1 MSKTIFVLLDGLGF
15 DAASQ
20 NLGYAEHLIE
30 DQKGAKYKVRG
41 ELPSLSR
48 PMYET
53 LLTGRKVSEHGITN
67 NLAVWRSSEKSVFDQ
82 CFAQGKT
89 TGAAAY
95 HWISELYR
103 RAPFDYESDRIGFDE
118 ESAVNHGIFYFEDSY
133 PDSHVFA
140 DAEYIRNSRNPD
152 FLLIHSMNI
161 DDAGHHYGSESTEYH
176 MAAAMVNVILSSCMP
191 VWLAKGYSVIITA
204 DHGMNEHRLHGGNTS
219 RQRDIAMYL
228 FADGIKCGDFSG
240 EAAISQLCTAPLLC
254 RLLDVAPAPGMR
266 DLNSLGVNF
275 YG

>member
-1 MSKTIFVLLDGLGF
+1 
-15 DAASQ
+15 
-20 NLGYAEHLIE
+20 
-30 DQKGAKYKVRG
+30 
-41 ELPSLSR
+41 
-48 PMYET
+48 
-53 LLTGRKVSEHGITN
+53 
-67 NLAVWRSSEKSVFDQ
+67 VFDQ

-176 MAAAMVNVILSSCMP
+176 KAAATVNVILSSYMP
-191 VWLAKGYSVIITA
+191 VWLAKGYSVLITA

-219 RQRDIAMYL
+219 NQRDVALYL
-228 FADGIKCGDFSG
+228 FAEGIKCGDFSG

-254 RLLDVAPAPGMR
+254 RLLDAAPAPRMR
-266 DLNSLGVNF
+266 DVNSLGVNF
-275 YG
+275 FG